1 MGVIDARNKVLLTMD
16 VPVGVLESV
25 VSALPVLKK
34 STVVR
39 LHGIDYFSLETVVF
53 KKLVNTL
60 IPQLKASGAEDI
72 LEIPITKIVR

>member
-1 MGVIDARNKVLLTMD
+1 MGVINARNKVLLTMN
-16 VPVGVLESV
+16 VPAGVLESV

-34 STVVR
+34 PTVAR

-53 KKLVNTL
+53 KKQVNTL